1 MATTRILE
9 WLGRFYIVLLL
20 GFLYL
25 PIIIMAAM
33 SFNASPFYQ
42 LPFEWTTDWYA

>member
-9 WLGRFYIVLLL
+9 WVGRFYIFLLL

-25 PIIIMAAM
+25 PIII
-33 SFNASPFYQ
+33 
-42 LPFEWTTDWYA
+42 